1 MTKRKTHKNPA
12 LIQKR
17 EKFSTVFFKKWLGIL
32 LASILIYIIGLFMFD
47 GYMKAQ
53 AKKDFQEQKAWMLE
67 AYFKPEAE
75 SYPEQWFGQIKLRTA
90 ALTESSGIVS
100 LLFDADTKEILVGC
114 EEQLFLIKKKT
125 ETSPVTFYITPTS
138 RIPGW
143 DNYRQ
148 TVASL
153 KTSHIAVSENFIL
166 PAFYTD
172 GTDFLPDAFA
182 VEVESFKIFNAT
194 YVSESTGAAVDL
206 PNVPLTGTNEPV
218 CIHTEHFPAPEN
230 IPEGYERIEVTE
242 DYFHPL
248 VVGYHPNNPYLK
260 TKGIDYAYQV
270 LLANYQSIKDGTAFP
285 IAIDLYEA
293 DTFLQLTMCSQ
304 DNFALATGQSVTLL
318 CTYHINLWDVYG
330 KWLVLAA
337 VILII
342 AGLLLALIQAK
353 LSYTRLKAGYD
364 MEDYRKTLM
373 NTMAHDL
380 KSPLM
385 SISGYAENLKDNVH
399 SEKRE
404 HYADAILENV
414 QYMDELIA
422 SVLELSK
429 TEKTGLH
436 LTKVPTNIRTLI
448 EENLK
453 KHEIRLSECHSQES
467 SAPNASLSASLIGD
481 LTLSVD
487 PILFSQ
493 VIDNLLSNATK
504 YAIPDSTLNITLDKN
519 EICFSNACKEDLSDV
534 IDTLCD
540 PFVTADQS
548 RSNKKGSGLGLT
560 IVQNLCTLHGFTF
573 RIEYKEGMF
582 RARIGLK

>member
-32 LASILIYIIGLFMFD
+32 LASILIYIIGLLMFD

-53 AKKDFQEQKAWMLE
+53 AKKDFHEQKSWFLE
-67 AYFKPEAE
+67 ACTDPKAE
-75 SYPEQWFGQIKLRTA
+75 SEPNRWLGQMKLRTT
-90 ALTESSGIVS
+90 ALTESSGIAS
-100 LLFDADTKEILVGC
+100 LLFDAETKEIISGC
-114 EEQLFLIKKKT
+114 EEQLFLIKKQT
-125 ETSPVTFYITPTS
+125 ENSPVTFYITPTS

-143 DNYRQ
+143 DNYRE

-153 KTSHIAVSENFIL
+153 KTSHIAVSENFML

-172 GTDFLPDAFA
+172 GTDFLPDAFTI
-182 VEVESFKIFNAT
+182 EVESFKLFNGT
-194 YVSESTGAAVDL
+194 YVSESTSAAVDL

-230 IPEGYERIEVTE
+230 IPEDYERIEVTE

-260 TKGIDYAYQV
+260 AKGTDYAYQV
-270 LLANYQSIKDGTAFP
+270 LMANYQSIKDGTALP
-285 IAIDLYEA
+285 ITIDLRET
-293 DTFLQLTMCSQ
+293 DTPFELTLLSRN
-304 DNFALATGQSVTLL
+304 DLTLTSGQSATLL
-318 CTYHINLWDVYG
+318 CTYYINLWDTYS
-330 KWLVLAA
+330 KWLILAA

-364 MEDYRKTLM
+364 MEDYRKNLM

-414 QYMDELIA
+414 QYMDDLIA
-422 SVLELSK
+422 SVLELAK
-429 TEKTGLH
+429 TEKTGLR
-436 LTKVPTNIRTLI
+436 LSKVPTDIRLLI

-453 KHEIRLSECHSQES
+453 KQQIQLSECHSQES

-504 YAIPDSTLNITLDKN
+504 YTIPDSMLNITLDKN
-519 EICFSNACKEDLSDV
+519 EICFSNACKEDLSAV

-560 IVQNLCTLHGFTF
+560 IVKNLCMLHGFTF